1 MTFFLVPRELLGERD
16 AHVVAVVVDDETAL
30 AGHLLALEHELLG
43 RELPGEAGVAPG
55 IVSCVQPLSP
65 SVAQY
70 APVAMTTISAPYS
83 FTPCASSRVF
93 GTNSTFLSLSIWI
106 LR

>member
-1 MTFFLVPRELLGERD
+1 MICSGVSCHGR
-16 AHVVAVVVDDETAL
+16 L
-30 AGHLLALEHELLG
+30 AS
-43 RELPGEAGVAPG
+43 APG

-65 SVAQY
+65 SVAQW

-83 FTPCASSRVF
+83 FTPCASSVVE
-93 GTNSTFLSLSIWI
+93 GMNSTFLSLSIWI